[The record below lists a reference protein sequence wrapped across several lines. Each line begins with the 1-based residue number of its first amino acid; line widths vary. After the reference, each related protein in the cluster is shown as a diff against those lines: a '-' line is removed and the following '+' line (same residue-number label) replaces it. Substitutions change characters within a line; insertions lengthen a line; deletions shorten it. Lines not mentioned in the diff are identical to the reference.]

1 VHIHFVV
8 ETHVILQNGV
18 HNPTWSIGETQGESP
33 DRLRKSTLR
42 PPALVK
48 PYFRKLAVC
57 CYDFPTVGAKGYLL
71 TYLYISKYT
80 YSHIIY
86 LTYTYMTPS
95 HYTVAEVI
103 TLAGIEQ
110 VSNMSYPPIENI
122 TCRHRLV
129 HVLLRATWSLYLTAL
144 DALTI
149 QCLCLLQLWI
159 AKTKL
164 KLK

>member
-1 VHIHFVV
+1 MHIHFVV
-8 ETHVILQNGV
+8 ETHVIHCYTTKMGCTT
-18 HNPTWSIGETQGESP
+18 PP
-33 DRLRKSTLR
+33 DQLEKPKENRRTDWENR
-42 PPALVK
+42 PWGRR
-48 PYFRKLAVC
+48 RKLAVC
-57 CYDFPTVGAKGYLL
+57 CYDFPTVGAKGYVFIS
-71 TYLYISKYT
+71 YLYISKYT